1 MERLKILY
9 NRILVRFCII
19 ALSIITFSCD
29 SIEEVDP
36 VVNDPKDQD
45 DDKDEEKDEEI
56 VAIPLKEL
64 FKDYFPIGAAITPHH
79 ADANTDHGQALI
91 KHFSSVT
98 AENVMKPDALQRN
111 KGVYTWDGADKIV
124 QFAKTNNIQVR
135 GHVLTWHSQ
144 TPNWMFYDQDGVLL
158 SKEVALDQLEDH
170 ITAVMS
176 RYKGDVYAWD
186 VVNEALFDW
195 DPNGEIIYREDSPW
209 YKMFGESYIDSAF
222 VFAHRADPNAKLF
235 YNDYNSI
242 FSWKRYKIY
251 NLVKRLKDN
260 NIPIDGL
267 GIQGHW
273 FVGTSEEN
281 IRTSL
286 DLFRGLGVEIQ
297 ITELDL
303 PVYLSNEEPGSTVY
317 TETFSARQKEAYK
330 MIFQIFLDYSDII
343 TNVTFW
349 GIGDDASWLD
359 KPGRKAFPFLLDEEL
374 QPKPAY
380 FEVQKLLD

>member
-1 MERLKILY
+1 MKKLRLNIWL
-9 NRILVRFCII
+9 ITV
-19 ALSIITFSCD
+19 LSIYTLGCS
-29 SIEEVDP
+29 STEEVAP
-36 VVNDPKDQD
+36 VVNEPKDQKD
-45 DDKDEEKDEEI
+45 DNGEKDDKNEAV

-64 FKDYFPIGAAITPHH
+64 FKDIFPIGAAITPQH
-79 ADANTDHGQALI
+79 ANSNTDHGKALI

-98 AENVMKPDALQRN
+98 AENVMKPDALQRV
-111 KGVYTWDGADKIV
+111 KGVYTWGGADNIV
-124 QFAKTNNIQVR
+124 QFAKANNMLVR
-135 GHVLTWHSQ
+135 GHCLTWHSQ
-144 TPNWMFYDQDGVLL
+144 TPDWMFYDQSGALL
-158 SKEVALDQLEDH
+158 SKEVASSQLEEH
-170 ITAVMS
+170 ITTVVS

-195 DPNGEIIYREDSPW
+195 DPNDEIVYREDSPW
-209 YKMFGESYIDSAF
+209 YKIFGESYIDSAF
-222 VFAHRADPNAKLF
+222 VFARRADPNAKLF
-235 YNDYNSI
+235 YNDYNAI
-242 FSWKRYKIY
+242 FSWKRFKIY

-260 NIPIDGL
+260 NIPIDGI

-273 FVGTSEEN
+273 FVGTSESN
-281 IRTSL
+281 IRTTL
-286 DLFRGLGVEIQ
+286 DLFRGLGLEIH

-317 TETFSARQKEAYK
+317 TETFSERQKKAYS
-330 MIFQIFLDYSDII
+330 MIFQIFLDYKDII

-359 KPGRKAFPFLLDEEL
+359 KPGRKAFPFLLDEAL